1 LIFPVLSCFFPACQH
16 ETIGAKATRR
26 PTSVGTQFK
35 GGARPRFPLEAF
47 QGLLAGGELFGKK
60 LQGDL
65 TTQGQF
71 LQP

>member
-1 LIFPVLSCFFPACQH
+1 MVPLRFAKLLGDCRMACGGSVPA
-16 ETIGAKATRR
+16 A
-26 PTSVGTQFK
+26 QFK